1 MTPRTVEERFDRV
14 EEFIAL
20 LAAAEI
26 GAHGEWDEQFTAD
39 LRDTFKRYG
48 PHTYLSDSQLQQL
61 ERIAAQ

>member
-20 LAAAEI
+20 LGAAEI
-26 GAHGEWDEQFTAD
+26 GAHGGWDEQFTAD